1 MNLITEYLD
10 SPSITKMANKAY
22 MVMNNPKIQ
31 SLKPK
36 FNCKKVMQ
44 TIAKKWRP
52 SYLSLF
58 KKTAPFPNSLF
69 KTLEWEHCQSSL

>member
-1 MNLITEYLD
+1 MKILNRKIIGNKMINFVTEYFD
-10 SPSITKMANKAY
+10 SPSITKMANTAY
-22 MVMNNPKIQ
+22 MVISNPKIQ

-44 TIAKKWRP
+44 IIAKKWRP

-58 KKTAPFPNSLF
+58 KKNRSFPL
-69 KTLEWEHCQSSL
+69 